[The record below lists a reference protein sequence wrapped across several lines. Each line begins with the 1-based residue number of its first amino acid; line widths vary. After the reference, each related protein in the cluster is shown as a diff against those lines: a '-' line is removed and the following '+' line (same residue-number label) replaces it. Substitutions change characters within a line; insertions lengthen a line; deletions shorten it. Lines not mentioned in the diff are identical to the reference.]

1 MITKWRNLPLHF
13 KLHIPIQL
21 TLLIFLPFAHI
32 WVMNQFEEKMLED
45 VRARTQGSAT
55 QSLLGLNAMML
66 SGTIGNPSVR
76 SIFLQKMSTQHGI
89 EDFHL
94 VRSEAVT
101 KQFGSGLSVE
111 WLGDEVDQLAEKS
124 KTVQFHVFTDEK
136 KLRVVTP
143 FLAERDYFGTDCL
156 QCHTVPEGTTL
167 GTVSLTV
174 NLADDYKKLEQLSH
188 KLVTGQVFLQ
198 LILLFFIG
206 WLIRNVTRS
215 VGELGGLIHDAQ
227 ISGNFSMRAQVAGTD
242 EIGQIAHVFNR
253 FLTHIEELHHKLAG
267 KISALETYYDQTE
280 EELRIGSD
288 IMARIT
294 DAHSTHDPAV
304 RMTIDP
310 AAHYSGDIIL
320 VSRTPSD
327 TLHIMLA
334 DAVGH
339 GLIAA
344 MNLLPL
350 SQIFNAMSKKGF
362 PISRI
367 AEELNMKIH
376 RLMPVD
382 RFICAAIVSI
392 DFRNRVV
399 EVWNGGIPSPLL
411 VSVEGAVLHQWK
423 SRYLPLG
430 ILDGKSFSSE
440 VEVFHYE
447 DDCQLFLFSDG
458 LPEAESAQ
466 GEQFGKE
473 RIVQLVQSTDPDYR
487 FDVLLRSLG
496 THLNG
501 HAAHDDVSLAVAN
514 LSLAQDQSLAVQ
526 HSFAPQKESANTSHW
541 KLTLDLEKDELRY
554 LDAIP
559 LLTQIVSKI
568 HATAEHHAS
577 LYVILSELFNN
588 ALEHGLLKLD
598 SSIKQ
603 GPDGFEEYLN
613 LRESKL
619 ASLSGGSIEIEIE
632 KAIIEGQYGV
642 KIRVADS
649 GEGFD
654 VSKVQSNTLDQIEQ
668 AQHGRGIALAR
679 SLAHKLEYSQ
689 RGNEAIAYYVC
700 S

>member
-1 MITKWRNLPLHF
+1 MITKWRNLPLHL
-13 KLHIPIQL
+13 KLQIPIQL
-21 TLLIFLPFAHI
+21 TLLIFLPLAHI
-32 WVMNQFEEKMLED
+32 LVMNRFEEKMLED
-45 VRARTQGSAT
+45 VRARTQDSAT

-66 SGTIGNPSVR
+66 SGTIGNPSGR
-76 SIFLQKMSTQHGI
+76 SLFLQKMSAQQGV

-94 VRSEAVT
+94 IRSEAVT
-101 KQFGSGLSVE
+101 KQFGFGLSVE
-111 WLGDEVDQLAEKS
+111 WPGDEVDQLAEKS
-124 KTVQFHVFTDEK
+124 KTVQFHLFTDEK

-156 QCHTVPEGTTL
+156 QCHAVPEGTTL

-174 NLADDYKKLEQLSH
+174 NLEDEYKKMEQLSH
-188 KLVTGQVFLQ
+188 TFVTGQVFLQ
-198 LILLFFIG
+198 MILFFFIG

-215 VGELGGLIHDAQ
+215 VGELGALVHNAQ
-227 ISGNFSMRAQVAGTD
+227 ISGNFSVRAQVAGTD
-242 EIGQIAHVFNR
+242 EIGRIAHTFNR
-253 FLTHIEELHHKLAG
+253 FMTHIEELHHKLAG
-267 KISALETYYDQTE
+267 KISALETYHDQTE

-304 RMTIDP
+304 RMTINP
-310 AAHYSGDIIL
+310 AAYYSGDIIL

-350 SQIFNAMSKKGF
+350 SQIFSAMSKKGF

-367 AEELNMKIH
+367 VEELNMKIH

-440 VEVFHYE
+440 VEAFHYE

-473 RIVQLVQSTDPDYR
+473 RIVQLVQSADPDCR
-487 FDVLLRSLG
+487 FDVLLKALG

-501 HAAHDDVSLAVAN
+501 HAAHDDVSLSVAN
-514 LSLAQDQSLAVQ
+514 LSLEQDQSLAVQ
-526 HSFAPQKESANTSHW
+526 HSYATQKESANTSHW
-541 KLTLDLEKDELRY
+541 KLTLDIGKDELRY

-588 ALEHGLLKLD
+588 ALDHGILKLD

-603 GPDGFEEYLN
+603 GPDGFGEYLA

-619 ASLSGGSIEIEIE
+619 TLLSEGSIEIEIE

-654 VSKVQSNTLDQIEQ
+654 VSKVQYNTLDQIEQ
-668 AQHGRGIALAR
+668 AQHGRGTALVR